1 MGSDGRF
8 AVKVPLHTA
17 TADRIEKRIRAG
29 EWEPGTRLPAE
40 REFCEQLD
48 VSRTTLRGALN
59 DLEERGFISRHQ
71 GRGTFVTAPAPRTD
85 LGSYFSIG
93 AALASQGKALTTS
106 VLSLGEAQ
114 AGRQVATD
122 LDLLPG
128 DPIVRMDRVRSLDGE
143 PLYLETTY
151 LALERFPGLLDARLE
166 TRSLYEVLRTDYGCR
181 VVSAVAEMLPVI
193 LTPSEAALLG
203 VHRNMPALSLRRV
216 TRGED
221 GGAVEVSEALMRGDR
236 ARFVQHLTVEGS
248 RRDHQHSAAMIY
260 APLTAVR

>member
-1 MGSDGRF
+1 M
-8 AVKVPLHTA
+8 KVPLHTA
-17 TADRIEKRIRAG
+17 TADRIELRIRAG

-71 GRGTFVTAPAPRTD
+71 GRGTFVTGPAPRTD

-93 AALASQGKALTTS
+93 AALASQGKVLTST
-106 VLSLGEAQ
+106 VLSLDEAE

-122 LDLLPG
+122 LGLLPG
-128 DPIVRMDRVRSLDGE
+128 DPIARLDRLRSVDGE

-151 LALERFPGLLDARLE
+151 LSLERFPGLLAARLE
-166 TRSLYEVLRTDYGCR
+166 VRSLYEVLRSDYGCH

-193 LTPSEAALLG
+193 LTPSEAALLD

-216 TRGED
+216 TRDASGR
-221 GGAVEVSEALMRGDR
+221 AVEVSEALMRGDR
-236 ARFVQHLTVEGS
+236 ARFVQYLTVEASG
-248 RRDHQHSAAMIY
+248 RADQHPPAMTY
-260 APLTAVR
+260 APLMAVR